1 MGIQTTS
8 TMSSPRVGKKHL
20 NSYQNKSV
28 RFVGK
33 VISNQGGTA
42 TLEAPDGG
50 EVQIQ
55 NSTAYG
61 SDFVEIMG
69 EVQSDSFI
77 SQQSAI
83 DFGAD
88 FHMDN
93 CSIVESTRLESF
105 VYRRLDRRFMFTQA
119 FQQ

>member
-1 MGIQTTS
+1 MGIQTS

-33 VISNQGGTA
+33 VISNQEGTA

-55 NSTAYG
+55 NSTSYG

-69 EVQSDSFI
+69 EVQSDSLI

-83 DFGAD
+83 DFGAGCTASTAA
-88 FHMDN
+88 
-93 CSIVESTRLESF
+93 CSSRAREETICWIRGQL
-105 VYRRLDRRFMFTQA
+105 LDR
-119 FQQ
+119 